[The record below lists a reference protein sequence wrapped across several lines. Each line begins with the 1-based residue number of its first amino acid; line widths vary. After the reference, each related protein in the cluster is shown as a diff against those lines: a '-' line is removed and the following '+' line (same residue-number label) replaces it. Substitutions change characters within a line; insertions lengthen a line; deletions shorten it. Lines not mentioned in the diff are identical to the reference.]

1 MLPDLEE
8 NRENGSGPARD
19 EPRADLGS
27 RQTLREPVARA
38 LEPFD
43 FLVSIVEVELT
54 FVDELADPANR
65 LELLLGP
72 FLETLDRLE
81 QIQTL
86 IAILTVETASRTLIA
101 IVQRSGIRE
110 RASNDER
117 CRTHE
122 RAIDQAP

>member
-86 IAILTVETASRTLIA
+86 IAILTRRDRIENADRHRSTIRHPGTRVE
-101 IVQRSGIRE
+101 
-110 RASNDER
+110 
-117 CRTHE
+117 
-122 RAIDQAP
+122 